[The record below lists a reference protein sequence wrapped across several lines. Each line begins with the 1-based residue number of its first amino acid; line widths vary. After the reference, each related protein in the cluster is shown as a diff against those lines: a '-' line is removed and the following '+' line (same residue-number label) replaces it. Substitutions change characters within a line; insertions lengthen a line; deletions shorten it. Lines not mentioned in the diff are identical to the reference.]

1 MIDDL
6 TIGEAKEL
14 ACMFGAQK
22 DCPPHGAVG
31 KKCVVRT
38 YASGVHFGEVV
49 SVAENGG
56 RSRCELKNSR
66 RIWSWSGAFTL
77 SEMAMN
83 GIKDGKI
90 SIFVPCQFLEDAIEF
105 IPASTDAIKN
115 LEGAKTHEL

>member
-1 MIDDL
+1 MSFDDL
-6 TIGEAKEL
+6 TIGEARQL
-14 ACMFGAQK
+14 ACVFGLQK
-22 DCPPHGAVG
+22 DRSHGAVG
-31 KKCVVRT
+31 HKCVVRT
-38 YASGVHFGEVV
+38 YASGVHFGAVV

-77 SEMAMN
+77 SEVAMN

-90 SIFVPCQFLEDAIEF
+90 STAVPRQFIEDAIEF

-115 LEGAKTHEL
+115 LEGAKTHEP